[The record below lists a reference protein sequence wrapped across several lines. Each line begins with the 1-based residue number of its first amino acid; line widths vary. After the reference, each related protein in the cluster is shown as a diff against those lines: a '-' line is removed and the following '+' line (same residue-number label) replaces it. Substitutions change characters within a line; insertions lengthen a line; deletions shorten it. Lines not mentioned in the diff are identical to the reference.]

1 MMPGYEPMP
10 PTNPPPASDATPT
23 PGAGDVGELER
34 LARAAGGW
42 YWSKKI
48 RPQGKRPRA
57 YLFAFSH
64 PTEHSPETWRG
75 QVACFWDSREV
86 SAVTMAEFA
95 EAASPAAVLALI
107 AERDALR
114 AAVEKALVVID
125 GLEGQQ
131 AMDDDHHAPIV
142 AEIRAALARGPAAGE
157 TTDGGGKD

>member
-1 MMPGYEPMP
+1 
-10 PTNPPPASDATPT
+10 
-23 PGAGDVGELER
+23 LER

-75 QVACFWDSREV
+75 QVACFWDSQEV

-114 AAVEKALVVID
+114 AAVGEMRLIVDAAKAWGD
-125 GLEGQQ
+125 SEMSDPEG
-131 AMDDDHHAPIV
+131 V
-142 AEIRAALARGPAAGE
+142 CTAELKLADALYRAALARGPAAGE

>member
-1 MMPGYEPMP
+1 MP

-114 AAVEKALVVID
+114 AAVEKLIQVWD
-125 GLEGQQ
+125 GTRRSENRDEQIFAAAKG
-131 AMDDDHHAPIV
+131 IV
-142 AEIRAALARGPAAGE
+142 DTFALARGPAAGE

>member
-1 MMPGYEPMP
+1 MP

-23 PGAGDVGELER
+23 PSAGGAELER

-114 AAVEKALVVID
+114 AAVEKLIQVWD
-125 GLEGQQ
+125 GTRRSENRDEQIFAAAKG
-131 AMDDDHHAPIV
+131 IV
-142 AEIRAALARGPAAGE
+142 DTFALARGPAAGE